1 MIMNLTISDLILL
14 LAIFFFLLYIFV
26 IQKYIEYKKIK
37 EILSLLES
45 IYTKGHVIQTARD
58 ENYVYNLLDNKK
70 IIYAKR
76 KINKDIKQNAKES
89 LQKCLLYSLYNIN
102 NRHDIYSIQ
111 LPDEVGIL
119 HKSEYKEVMRLF
131 NNHRTKFNNNEKDI
145 I

>member
-1 MIMNLTISDLILL
+1 MNLTISDLILL
-14 LAIFFFLLYIFV
+14 LAIFFFLLYISV

-45 IYTKGHVIQTARD
+45 IYTKGHVVQTARD

-76 KINKDIKQNAKES
+76 KINKDIKQNAKEN

-131 NNHRTKFNNNEKDI
+131 NNHRPKFNNNEKDI

>member
-1 MIMNLTISDLILL
+1 MNLTISDLILL